1 MPPTTTTASWA
12 AGAAR
17 SARNFSPGSTRRRAK
32 RWLDVGCGTGAF
44 SELILRHAA
53 PAALTGID
61 PSPQQIDYVRKRL
74 PAHTFEVADSAA
86 MPFGDGAFDVI
97 ASALVLH
104 FIPDRH
110 KAFAEMK
117 RVLAPGGLVG
127 GYTWRRT
134 AESDMAAYWPMMR
147 GAEAVGGAA
156 LRSAVVPEGTQ
167 DGMRASLS
175 AAGFT
180 DIATTEIEVSQTYVS
195 FDDYWEAQTRPILA
209 AGPNGGGAR
218 RAAARQD
225 ARSVARDHAGRGRHG
240 HLFVDRGGAGRGASR
255 DAIDRIRS
263 SLQRPHLVGE
273 GSECSTENR

>member
-1 MPPTTTTASWA
+1 MPEIKLTFDAANDYDRFMGRWSRAIGERFLAWFGAS
-12 AGAAR
+12 
-17 SARNFSPGSTRRRAK
+17 RAK

-44 SELILRHAA
+44 SELILRSAA
-53 PAALTGID
+53 PASLTGID
-61 PSPQQIDYVRKRL
+61 PSPQQIDFVRKRL

-117 RVLAPGGLVG
+117 RVLSSGGLVG

-134 AESDMAAYWPMMR
+134 AETDMAAYWPMMR
-147 GAEAVGGAA
+147 GAEAVGGQA

-167 DGMRASLS
+167 EGMRASLA

-180 DIATTEIEVSQTYVS
+180 DIETTEIEVSQTYVS
-195 FDDYWEAQTRPILA
+195 FDDYWEAQTRPSSPPGRTVA
-209 AGPNGGGAR
+209 ALDERQRTKMREQLRESMP
-218 RAAARQD
+218 AAD
-225 ARSVARDHAGRGRHG
+225 GTVTYSSVAVAGRGR
-240 HLFVDRGGAGRGASR
+240 RA
-255 DAIDRIRS
+255 
-263 SLQRPHLVGE
+263 
-273 GSECSTENR
+273 

>member
-1 MPPTTTTASWA
+1 MPEIKLTFDA
-12 AGAAR
+12 ADDYDRFMGRWSRAIGERFLAWFD
-17 SARNFSPGSTRRRAK
+17 APRAK

-44 SELILRHAA
+44 SELILRSAA

-61 PSPQQIDYVRKRL
+61 PSPQQIEYVRKRL
-74 PAHTFEVADSAA
+74 PAHTFEVADAAA

-104 FIPDRH
+104 FIPDRM

-147 GAEAVGGAA
+147 GAEAVGGQA

-167 DGMRASLS
+167 DGMRASLA
-175 AAGFT
+175 AAGFS

-195 FDDYWEAQTRPILA
+195 FDDYWEAQTRPSSPPGRTVA
-209 AGPNGGGAR
+209 ALDER
-218 RAAARQD
+218 QRAKMRDMLRGTMPAAD
-225 ARSVARDHAGRGRHG
+225 GTVTYSSVAIAGKGRK
-240 HLFVDRGGAGRGASR
+240 
-255 DAIDRIRS
+255 
-263 SLQRPHLVGE
+263 P
-273 GSECSTENR
+273 

>member
-1 MPPTTTTASWA
+1 MPEIKLTFDA
-12 AGAAR
+12 ADDYDRFMGRWSRAIGERFLAWFGAPRGA
-17 SARNFSPGSTRRRAK
+17 

-44 SELILRHAA
+44 SELILRQAA

-86 MPFGDGAFDVI
+86 MPFGDGAFNVI

-117 RVLAPGGLVG
+117 RVLASGALVG

-147 GAEAVGGAA
+147 GAEAVGGQA

-180 DIATTEIEVSQTYVS
+180 AIETTEIEVSQTYVS
-195 FDDYWEAQTRPILA
+195 FDDYWEAQTRPSSPPGRTVA
-209 AGPNGGGAR
+209 ALDQRQRAKMRDQMRETMPAANGTVTYS
-218 RAAARQD
+218 
-225 ARSVARDHAGRGRHG
+225 SVAIAGKGRK
-240 HLFVDRGGAGRGASR
+240 
-255 DAIDRIRS
+255 
-263 SLQRPHLVGE
+263 P
-273 GSECSTENR
+273 